1 MDAGIMLNM
10 LKGNAAATTPAASA
24 DKSVISKS
32 TNDQSNDFPS
42 MVDTVSKAN
51 SNQTEASPAA
61 GKEEYKTLSMKVKGK
76 GVMQPEGAKETL
88 VQDVV
93 QLEPVVIEKIVSQNK
108 ALASKLDSLIQSGD
122 VEGYAAI
129 MQNIKAIVEQINA
142 GEFDISNLEGMLLQV
157 NGSAVTVVPSAEN
170 SLSSTQAAAHFQPI
184 MQVGTTSNAPGQLPV
199 DILVELA
206 NLGQSSLQSSVAA
219 GAVISSTGDKPL
231 NTVTAPIVSAQPAQ
245 ATAIV
250 TAHIVTTQSEQTASN
265 IASQVQQA
273 TDGTLGKSAHNP
285 VVNGLLNKETVSLA
299 AAAAASSKMAG
310 ASASPAS
317 PVVPQ
322 TNQVP
327 VEGAILPQQAAVQA
341 TLKSHAQPAVQAQA
355 NHAAPAGQPSVET
368 SSQAN
373 NNGQGT
379 QNSNSE
385 GQSQSSTSGQGQNSN
400 SNGQSQQQMQDRPT
414 HQQLEVKAEIK
425 AANTTA
431 GQNPAISA
439 QITPKSAPLPA
450 PEIAPKAMAPDL
462 TNNLSANPG
471 GILSTQ
477 ASIAPKVF
485 GGTLNPNLA
494 RNVAQQVGLEVTRAV
509 KAGNT
514 EFTVKLNPVDLGKV
528 TIKMAFDKDGAASL
542 RVMAQNPETV
552 SLLQREVRG
561 LERAIEAGGMKST
574 QADVTIE
581 LDPQHDGQSA
591 GKAFAEAARDEMAQE
606 NRNKTAA
613 LKANEMAPE
622 VENEDVTPLE
632 QILAQLDSA
641 SGLDIRV

>member
-32 TNDQSNDFPS
+32 NNDQSNDFPA
-42 MVDTVSKAN
+42 MVDAVSKEK
-51 SNQTEASPAA
+51 STQTEAFPTTD
-61 GKEEYKTLSMKVKGK
+61 KEEYKTLSMNVKGQ
-76 GVMQPEGAKETL
+76 GVMQPEGAQETL

-93 QLEPVVIEKIVSQNK
+93 LIEPVVVKKIVSQNK

-142 GEFDISNLEGMLLQV
+142 GEFDISNLEGMLVQATDSTAMV
-157 NGSAVTVVPSAEN
+157 APSAEN

-184 MQVGTTSNAPGQLPV
+184 MQVGTTPNAPGQLPV

-206 NLGQSSLQSSVAA
+206 NLGQSPLQSSVSA
-219 GAVISSTGDKPL
+219 GDKTL
-231 NTVTAPIVSAQPAQ
+231 NTIAAPIVASQSAQ
-245 ATAIV
+245 ATPNLTPHTPHTPESAVATEATGKAI
-250 TAHIVTTQSEQTASN
+250 
-265 IASQVQQA
+265 
-273 TDGTLGKSAHNP
+273 HNP
-285 VVNGLLNKETVSLA
+285 VINGQLNKETVGLA
-299 AAAAASSKMAG
+299 VASAAASKIAG
-310 ASASPAS
+310 SETSPAS

-341 TLKSHAQPAVQAQA
+341 TIKSHAQPAVQAQT
-355 NHAAPAGQPSVET
+355 NHTAHAGQSPVET
-368 SSQAN
+368 GSPTN
-373 NNGQGT
+373 NSGQSTG
-379 QNSNSE
+379 NSNSE
-385 GQSQSSTSGQGQNSN
+385 SYSQSGTSGQGQNGTS
-400 SNGQSQQQMQDRPT
+400 SGQGQQQMQDRPT

-425 AANTTA
+425 AEHSTIKAAHTA
-431 GQNPAISA
+431 AVHSPTVNPQAS
-439 QITPKSAPLPA
+439 PKFVEMPA
-450 PEIAPKAMAPDL
+450 PETASKAMAPDL
-462 TNNLSANPG
+462 TNSLPANPG
-471 GILSTQ
+471 GAPVTQ

-494 RNVAQQVGLEVTRAV
+494 KNVAQQVGLEVTRAV
-509 KAGNT
+509 NAGNT
-514 EFTVKLNPVDLGKV
+514 EFTVKLNPVELGKV

-542 RVMAQNPETV
+542 RVLAQSPETV

-561 LERAIEAGGMKST
+561 LERAIEAGGIKS
-574 QADVTIE
+574 AEANVSIE

-591 GKAFAEAARDEMAQE
+591 GKAFAEAARDEMAEE

-613 LKANEMAPE
+613 LKANEMATKAE
-622 VENEDVTPLE
+622 TEDVTPLE

>member
-10 LKGNAAATTPAASA
+10 LKGNTAATTPAVSA
-24 DKSVISKS
+24 GKSVISKS
-32 TNDQSNDFPS
+32 TNEHSNDFPA
-42 MVDTVSKAN
+42 MVDTVSKGN
-51 SNQTEASPAA
+51 STQSAASPTTSPS
-61 GKEEYKTLSMKVKGK
+61 EQKTLSMTIKGQ
-76 GVMQPEGAKETL
+76 GAMQPEGAQNTL

-93 QLEPVVIEKIVSQNK
+93 QLEPAVVEKIVSQNK

-142 GEFDISNLEGMLLQV
+142 GEFDISNLEGMLVQV
-157 NGSAVTVVPSAEN
+157 NGSAVTVVPSAQN

-184 MQVGTTSNAPGQLPV
+184 MQVGTTNNAPGQLPV

-206 NLGQSSLQSSVAA
+206 NLGQSPLKSAVASETSIPVS
-219 GAVISSTGDKPL
+219 AVDKTL
-231 NTVTAPIVSAQPAQ
+231 NTIATPVVVSQPVQTTPNLTPNAPQ
-245 ATAIV
+245 AAD
-250 TAHIVTTQSEQTASN
+250 
-265 IASQVQQA
+265 A
-273 TDGTLGKSAHNP
+273 TGKAVHNP
-285 VVNGLLNKETVSLA
+285 EISGLLNKETVGLA
-299 AAAAASSKMAG
+299 AAAIATSKMAG
-310 ASASPAS
+310 AETSPAS
-317 PVVPQ
+317 AVIPT

-341 TLKSHAQPAVQAQA
+341 TLKSHAQPAAQAQA
-355 NHAAPAGQPSVET
+355 NHVLHAGQSPVET
-368 SSQAN
+368 GSQAN
-373 NNGQGT
+373 TNGQSTG
-379 QNSNSE
+379 NSNPE
-385 GQSQSSTSGQGQNSN
+385 GQSQSGSSSQGQNGT
-400 SNGQSQQQMQDRPT
+400 SNGKGQQQMQDRPT

-425 AANTTA
+425 AAHTTA
-431 GQNPAISA
+431 AHNPIVNA
-439 QITPKSAPLPA
+439 QILPKALEMPA
-450 PEIAPKAMAPDL
+450 PEIVPKTMASDL
-462 TNNLSANPG
+462 TNSLPANPG
-471 GILSTQ
+471 GITSTQ

-494 RNVAQQVGLEVTRAV
+494 KNVAQQVGLEVTRAV

-514 EFTVKLNPVDLGKV
+514 EFTVRLNPVELGKV
-528 TIKMAFDKDGAASL
+528 TIKMAFDKDGSASL
-542 RVMAQNPETV
+542 RVLAQSPETV
-552 SLLQREVRG
+552 ALLQRDMRG

-581 LDPQHDGQSA
+581 LDTQHDGQSA
-591 GKAFAEAARDEMAQE
+591 GKAFAEAAREEMAQE

-622 VENEDVTPLE
+622 AENEDVTPLE